1 METMKIT
8 TSPFERDPLRRLK
21 KYLNRE
27 NLPRN
32 WEQYV
37 LGFEQLKPK
46 RNESNAL
53 KNKLIKNTKL
63 RLLKKFLNQNTL
75 PTNWERYVRTHFQNV
90 NKVNLNTEIMIRK
103 FKNVPIQKKQTHV
116 PRLQNYILKTLR
128 RKNNQPLYLNV
139 GNRRVHL
146 THQNYA
152 TMKPSA
158 KNIVFAKNI
167 QNYSNL
173 IREALK
179 RGARLHPSTLTALVR
194 NQQKHKNMLRKRFG
208 INVNRQSNNPAH
220 VQMNK
225 NYLNRLAMIKRIYS
239 PSEPRYR
246 SIVSDVFASAYK
258 LLHTYKNKLNKSGGF
273 IYPPL
278 YFRARFPGFEPN
290 RKTMYNSV
298 NIVYREIETID
309 DLEDYITSFKEIFMK
324 TPVLHASK
332 NRRALIW
339 RTLENC
345 KGSMA
350 SCIKQCNE
358 IYYGRLKNRTPRRS
372 ILT

>member
-1 METMKIT
+1 MP
-8 TSPFERDPLRRLK
+8 TSPFEIDPLRRLK
-21 KYLNRE
+21 KYLNKE
-27 NLPRN
+27 KLPRN

-53 KNKLIKNTKL
+53 KIQLIKNTKL
-63 RLLKKFLNQNTL
+63 KLLKKFLNQNTL
-75 PTNWERYVRTHFQNV
+75 PKNWERYVRTHFQNV
-90 NKVNLNTEIMIRK
+90 NKVNLNTEILIRK
-103 FKNVPIQKKQTHV
+103 FKNMPRRTISSPKSHV

-128 RKNNQPLYLNV
+128 RKNNQPLYLNI

-146 THQNYA
+146 TKQNVA

-158 KNIVFAKNI
+158 KNIVFDKNF

-179 RGARLHPSTLTALVR
+179 RGARLHPSTLTARVR
-194 NQQKHKNMLRKRFG
+194 NQQKHKNTLRKRFG

-239 PSEPRYR
+239 PSDPRYR

-258 LLHTYKNKLNKSGGF
+258 LLHTYKNNF
-273 IYPPL
+273 NIMYPPL
-278 YFRARFPGFEPN
+278 YWQTPN
-290 RKTMYNSV
+290 RKPIH
-298 NIVYREIETID
+298 NIVY
-309 DLEDYITSFKEIFMK
+309 DLEEYTKDFKRIFMT

-339 RTLENC
+339 RTIEKC
-345 KGSMA
+345 KGNMA

-372 ILT
+372 VLNIL